1 MLKPSY
7 FMTTHQMAIDSQAY
21 YHANF

>member
-1 MLKPSY
+1 
-7 FMTTHQMAIDSQAY
+7 MTTHQMAIDTYQAY